1 MDAVT
6 DVVVRFLEAFDR
18 ADMAGM
24 RACLADDLVAG
35 ITNASGGS
43 SAVTGAD
50 QFMASIQA
58 MDLPSAE
65 FNVTM
70 TQSPVVVDGDRVLV
84 MVEVHA
90 ARNGRTLHNY
100 AAHLLRVRDGVI
112 TELTMVEAKPAESDA
127 FWS

>member
-24 RACLADDLVAG
+24 RVCLADDLAAG

-50 QFMASIQA
+50 HFMASIEA
-58 MDLPSAE
+58 MDLPSAD

-70 TQSPVVVDGDRVLV
+70 TQAPVVVDSDRVLV

-90 ARNGRTLHNY
+90 ARHGRTLHNY
-100 AAHLLRVRDGVI
+100 AAHLLRVHDGVI